1 MPKAQMFILAP
12 NSEVEVNTA
21 DITSH
26 FTFLGEDSDPIIT
39 NSYGT
44 DDGLDGIAYV
54 TQTHSQNVVN
64 AKFMLR
70 FNDYYDYQMKKHS
83 LARFFGQKGLYRIR
97 TDSEPAKVKYVY
109 AGNFTVAP
117 TEDGSNTALITI
129 PFDNP
134 SGLKYSLGYSDD
146 VMDYDSGL
154 WQMGMN
160 LPNGVDLTYHYTDNH
175 NFQIYNASDIT
186 VDPLQKY
193 HQLKIIIKSTH
204 GGVDFIN
211 KTTGDELVYGDY
223 LTNADELVFDGLNCY
238 LNGNLANNATNF
250 SRMTLVPGYNNIVIR
265 GTTPID
271 IDFHFKFLYLN

>member
-1 MPKAQMFILAP
+1 MFILAP

-109 AGNFTVAP
+109 AGNFTIAP

-134 SGLKYSLGYSDD
+134 SGLKYSLGYSDE
-146 VMDYDSGL
+146 VMTYDKTV
-154 WQMGMN
+154 WQLGMN
-160 LPNGVDLTYHYTDNH
+160 LPMNESLQYEYNAIRS
-175 NFQIYNASDIT
+175 FKIYNASDIE
-186 VDPLQKY
+186 VDPIQH
-193 HQLKIIIKSTH
+193 HQLQLI
-204 GGVDFIN
+204 VRN
-211 KTTGDELVYGDY
+211 TTGQVSIYNTTTDTHVAYTGSLKATDEL
-223 LTNADELVFDGLNCY
+223 LWDGVNCY
-238 LNGNLANNATNF
+238 VNGELANNSTDF
-250 SRMTLVPGYNNIVIR
+250 SYLTLASGFN
-265 GTTPID
+265 D
-271 IDFHFKFLYLN
+271 IKIQSSADLDVTFHFKFIYLN